1 MRARQR
7 RAAQVAGDEWR
18 PAAAGAWRWR
28 AVQVADDEE
37 GSAGEGGA
45 GSGWCRG
52 SPAARGGRR
61 RVEAAGGGRV
71 EAGGGFGQPDG
82 VGSVPSTL
90 VLSEMRSSWGRR
102 RGRRRFKCT
111 DLSVRLVAPT
121 GTKGSFGLVGGTN
134 RDQRPTL

>member
-1 MRARQR
+1 MAD
-7 RAAQVAGDEWR
+7 DEWR

-45 GSGWCRG
+45 GGGRCRG

-61 RVEAAGGGRV
+61 RV

-82 VGSVPSTL
+82 VGSVPSAL
-90 VLSEMRSSWGRR
+90 VLSEMRRSWGRR
-102 RGRRRFKCT
+102 RGRP
-111 DLSVRLVAPT
+111 DLKVKTFRSGWCHQP
-121 GTKGSFGLVGGTN
+121 GPKGL
-134 RDQRPTL
+134 

>member
-1 MRARQR
+1 M
-7 RAAQVAGDEWR
+7 
-18 PAAAGAWRWR
+18 
-28 AVQVADDEE
+28 QVADDEE

-45 GSGWCRG
+45 GGGRCRG

-61 RVEAAGGGRV
+61 RV

-82 VGSVPSTL
+82 VGSVPSAL

-102 RGRRRFKCT
+102 RGRRRFKGT

-121 GTKGSFGLVGGTN
+121 GTKGSFGPVGGSN